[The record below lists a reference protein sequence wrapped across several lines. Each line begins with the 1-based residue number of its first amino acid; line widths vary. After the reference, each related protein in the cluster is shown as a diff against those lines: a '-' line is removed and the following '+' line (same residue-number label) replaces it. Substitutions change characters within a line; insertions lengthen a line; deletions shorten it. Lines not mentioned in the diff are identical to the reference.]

1 MAACVVNVG
10 GGIVH
15 TVPYYEGLLIAHA
28 IQRLD
33 VSGQGKYEGRSF
45 SLIWED
51 ITDYVVEACRVRGD
65 TVTAQ
70 EAENFKTAF
79 WIVHEKEFKVAEE
92 ETGGECGDI

>member
-33 VSGQGKYEGRSF
+33 VSGQG
-45 SLIWED
+45 
-51 ITDYVVEACRVRGD
+51 
-65 TVTAQ
+65 
-70 EAENFKTAF
+70 
-79 WIVHEKEFKVAEE
+79 
-92 ETGGECGDI
+92 